1 MGTESD
7 GGDRWPR
14 LIRALPAI
22 LALVLAGCA
31 PAVEP
36 PAPVHLKVAGSTSMR
51 ALTEELAEA
60 YISGRDWVSIDVD
73 PRGTELG
80 LEALRE
86 GSADI
91 ALVSRELRPS
101 EGRGLEATAVAY
113 DAIAVIVNDLNGVN
127 DLTTAELRGIYSGRI
142 LVWEE
147 LGGEEADI
155 QVLSREDGSGT
166 REAFEGLVMEG
177 EQVTTMAVVL
187 PGDAEIGQFV
197 AENPLS
203 IGYASSAAI
212 PLGTHALRI
221 DGATISLQ
229 SIAQGTYPLR
239 RPFMLVVRENEV
251 QDVRS
256 FIDFVLSPT
265 GQAIVGRRYGRVR

>member
-1 MGTESD
+1 
-7 GGDRWPR
+7 
-14 LIRALPAI
+14 
-22 LALVLAGCA
+22 
-31 PAVEP
+31 
-36 PAPVHLKVAGSTSMR
+36 MR